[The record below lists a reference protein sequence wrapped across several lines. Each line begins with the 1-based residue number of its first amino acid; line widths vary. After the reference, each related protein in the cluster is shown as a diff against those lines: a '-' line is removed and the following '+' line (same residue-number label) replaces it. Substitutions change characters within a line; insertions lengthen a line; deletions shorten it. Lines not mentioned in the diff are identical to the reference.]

1 MPESE
6 DFPPSGLHLPADDP
20 AAPAVDALRAMASQG
35 SVQASAE
42 LTAFLDDPTVLGSGT
57 TPSSRRDLVTV
68 VRLPIRRAG
77 RVAVAVGAALA
88 LAAIGGVAVAATGG
102 TPDREPAQVQQDD
115 PSDTS
120 TTTESPET
128 ETSTTATD
136 DQGEDQA
143 EDQDGDDQGED
154 TDDADAEDAE
164 TATHTANPVA
174 SANHHDG
181 KGKDDEHADVNGGGV
196 VDHHSEHATA
206 PHQSGDDDEQGED
219 EGDGQGEDHG
229 SGHGDHQGDD
239 EGDDGGSHGDD

>member
-6 DFPPSGLHLPADDP
+6 EFPPTGLHLPADDP
-20 AAPAVDALRAMASQG
+20 AAPAVDALRAMASTG
-35 SVQASAE
+35 SVTASPE
-42 LTAFLDDPTVLGSGT
+42 LAAFLDDPTVLGSGT
-57 TPSSRRDLVTV
+57 TPSSRRDLVKV

-115 PSDTS
+115 PSE
-120 TTTESPET
+120 TTTTTSPET
-128 ETSTTATD
+128 ETSTTSADD
-136 DQGEDQA
+136 DQG

-154 TDDADAEDAE
+154 TQDEDSDEAQ

-196 VDHHSEHATA
+196 VDHHSEHSTGA
-206 PHQSGDDDEQGED
+206 HQSGDDDEQGED
-219 EGDGQGEDHG
+219 QDEQGEDHG
-229 SGHGDHQGDD
+229 SGHGDEQGDD
-239 EGDDGGSHGDD
+239 EGDHGGSHDDD